1 MKKVIKSSIWNI
13 SIFTFT
19 LLGLILY
26 IANCNSIYFK
36 KFGVNSKI
44 IVFIV
49 LALVMEITLLAI
61 EFIKENKFKSI
72 LSDAMSIIIPIF
84 VIVAI
89 AYLLD
94 ARIYYAATILTYEKT
109 NQNVQDLIPALVS
122 LGSLLTSFIL
132 SLILSFIMRKN
143 TSN

>member
-1 MKKVIKSSIWNI
+1 MKKATKSLIWNI
-13 SIFTFT
+13 IILAFT
-19 LLGLILY
+19 LFGLILY

-36 KFGVNSKI
+36 KFGVNTSI

-49 LALVMEITLLAI
+49 LALIVEIALLIIA
-61 EFIKENKFKSI
+61 FIKENKFKNI

-84 VIVAI
+84 VILAV

-132 SLILSFIMRKN
+132 SIVFSFITKKDN
-143 TSN
+143 

>member
-1 MKKVIKSSIWNI
+1 MKKATKSLIWNI
-13 SIFTFT
+13 IILAFT
-19 LLGLILY
+19 LFGLILY

-36 KFGVNSKI
+36 KFGVNTSI
-44 IVFIV
+44 ILFIV
-49 LALVMEITLLAI
+49 LALVVEIALLIIA
-61 EFIKENKFKSI
+61 FIKENKFKNI

-84 VIVAI
+84 VILAV

-122 LGSLLTSFIL
+122 LGLLLTSFIL
-132 SLILSFIMRKN
+132 SIVFSFITKKDN
-143 TSN
+143 

>member
-26 IANCNSIYFK
+26 IVNCDSIYFK

-49 LALVMEITLLAI
+49 LALVVEIALLTI
-61 EFIKENKFKSI
+61 NFIKENKLKNI
-72 LSDAMSIIIPIF
+72 LSDVISIIIPIF
-84 VIVAI
+84 IIIAI

-94 ARIYYAATILTYEKT
+94 ARIYYVATILTYEKT
-109 NQNVQDLIPALVS
+109 NQNVSDLLPVLIS
-122 LGSLLTSFIL
+122 IGSLLISFIL

>member
-1 MKKVIKSSIWNI
+1 MKIVIKSLIWNAI
-13 SIFTFT
+13 IFIFT

-61 EFIKENKFKSI
+61 EFIKENKFKNI
-72 LSDAMSIIIPIF
+72 LSDVMSIIIPIF
-84 VIVAI
+84 IIMAI

-94 ARIYYAATILTYEKT
+94 ARIYYVATILTYEKT
-109 NQNVQDLIPALVS
+109 NQNVSDLLPVLIS
-122 LGSLLTSFIL
+122 IGSLLISFIL

>member
-1 MKKVIKSSIWNI
+1 MKKVIKSLIWNAI
-13 SIFTFT
+13 IFIFT

-49 LALVMEITLLAI
+49 LALVMEITILAI

-72 LSDAMSIIIPIF
+72 LSDVMSIIIPIF

-132 SLILSFIMRKN
+132 SIVFSFITKKDN
-143 TSN
+143 

>member
-1 MKKVIKSSIWNI
+1 MKKVIKSLIWNAI
-13 SIFTFT
+13 IFIFT

-49 LALVMEITLLAI
+49 STLVMEIALLAI

-109 NQNVQDLIPALVS
+109 NQNVQDLLPALVS
-122 LGSLLTSFIL
+122 LGSLLISFLLSIVFSFITKRN
-132 SLILSFIMRKN
+132 S
-143 TSN
+143 

>member
-1 MKKVIKSSIWNI
+1 MKKVIKSLIWNAI
-13 SIFTFT
+13 IFIFT

-49 LALVMEITLLAI
+49 LALVMEIVLLAI
-61 EFIKENKFKSI
+61 DFIKENKFKGI

-109 NQNVQDLIPALVS
+109 NQNVQDLLPALVS
-122 LGSLLTSFIL
+122 LGSLLISFIL
-132 SLILSFIMRKN
+132 SIVFSFIAKKDN
-143 TSN
+143 

>member
-1 MKKVIKSSIWNI
+1 MKKVIKSLIWNAI
-13 SIFTFT
+13 IFIFT

-49 LALVMEITLLAI
+49 LALVMEIVLLAI
-61 EFIKENKFKSI
+61 DFIKENKFKGI

-109 NQNVQDLIPALVS
+109 NQNVQDLLPALVS
-122 LGSLLTSFIL
+122 LGSLLISFIL
-132 SLILSFIMRKN
+132 GIVFSFIAKRD
-143 TSN
+143 S

>member
-26 IANCNSIYFK
+26 IVNCDSIYFK

-49 LALVMEITLLAI
+49 LALVVEIALLTI
-61 EFIKENKFKSI
+61 NFIKENKLKNI
-72 LSDAMSIIIPIF
+72 LSDVMSIIIPIF
-84 VIVAI
+84 IIIAI

-94 ARIYYAATILTYEKT
+94 ARIYYVATILTYEKT
-109 NQNVQDLIPALVS
+109 NQNVSDLLPVLIS
-122 LGSLLTSFIL
+122 IGSLLISFIL

>member
-1 MKKVIKSSIWNI
+1 MKKATKSLIWNI
-13 SIFTFT
+13 IILAFT
-19 LLGLILY
+19 LFGLILY
-26 IANCNSIYFK
+26 VINCNSIYFK
-36 KFGVNSKI
+36 KFGVNTSI
-44 IVFIV
+44 ILFIV
-49 LALVMEITLLAI
+49 LALVVEIALLIIA
-61 EFIKENKFKSI
+61 FIKENKFKNI

-84 VIVAI
+84 VILAV

-132 SLILSFIMRKN
+132 SIVFSFITKKDN
-143 TSN
+143 

>member
-1 MKKVIKSSIWNI
+1 MKKVIKSLIWNAI
-13 SIFTFT
+13 IFIFT

-84 VIVAI
+84 IIVAI

-109 NQNVQDLIPALVS
+109 NQNVQDLLPALVS
-122 LGSLLTSFIL
+122 LGSLLISFIL
-132 SLILSFIMRKN
+132 SIVFSFIAKRDN
-143 TSN
+143 

>member
-1 MKKVIKSSIWNI
+1 MKKATKSLILNI
-13 SIFTFT
+13 IILTFT
-19 LLGLILY
+19 LFGLILY

-36 KFGVNSKI
+36 KFGVNTSI
-44 IVFIV
+44 ILFIV
-49 LALVMEITLLAI
+49 LALVVEITLLIIA
-61 EFIKENKFKSI
+61 FIKENKFKNI

-84 VIVAI
+84 VILAV

-122 LGSLLTSFIL
+122 IGSLLTSFIL
-132 SLILSFIMRKN
+132 SIVFSFITKKDN
-143 TSN
+143 

>member
-1 MKKVIKSSIWNI
+1 MKKATKSLILNI
-13 SIFTFT
+13 IILAFT
-19 LLGLILY
+19 LFGLILY

-36 KFGVNSKI
+36 KFGVNTSI
-44 IVFIV
+44 ILFIV
-49 LALVMEITLLAI
+49 LALVVEIALLIIA
-61 EFIKENKFKSI
+61 FIKENKFKNI

-84 VIVAI
+84 VILAV

-132 SLILSFIMRKN
+132 SIVFSFITKKDN
-143 TSN
+143 

>member
-1 MKKVIKSSIWNI
+1 MKKVIKSLIWNAL
-13 SIFTFT
+13 IFIFT

-49 LALVMEITLLAI
+49 LALVMEIVLLAI
-61 EFIKENKFKSI
+61 DFIKENKFKGI

-109 NQNVQDLIPALVS
+109 NQNVQDLLPALVS
-122 LGSLLTSFIL
+122 LGSLLISFIL
-132 SLILSFIMRKN
+132 SIVFSFIAKKDN
-143 TSN
+143 

>member
-1 MKKVIKSSIWNI
+1 MKKATKSLIWNI
-13 SIFTFT
+13 IILTFT
-19 LLGLILY
+19 LFGLILY

-36 KFGVNSKI
+36 KFGVNTSI
-44 IVFIV
+44 ILFIV
-49 LALVMEITLLAI
+49 LALVVEITLLIIA
-61 EFIKENKFKSI
+61 FIKENKFKNI

-84 VIVAI
+84 VILAV

-122 LGSLLTSFIL
+122 IGSLLTSFIL
-132 SLILSFIMRKN
+132 SIVFSFITKKDN
-143 TSN
+143 

>member
-1 MKKVIKSSIWNI
+1 MKKTTKSLIWNI
-13 SIFTFT
+13 IILAFT
-19 LLGLILY
+19 LFGLILY

-36 KFGVNSKI
+36 KFGVNTSI

-49 LALVMEITLLAI
+49 LALIVEIALLIIA
-61 EFIKENKFKSI
+61 FIKENKFKNI

-84 VIVAI
+84 VILAV

-132 SLILSFIMRKN
+132 SIVFSFITKQDN
-143 TSN
+143 

>member
-26 IANCNSIYFK
+26 IVNCDSIYFK

-44 IVFIV
+44 IVFMV
-49 LALVMEITLLAI
+49 LALVVEIALLTI
-61 EFIKENKFKSI
+61 NFIKENKLKNI
-72 LSDAMSIIIPIF
+72 LSDVMSIIIPIF
-84 VIVAI
+84 IIIAI

-109 NQNVQDLIPALVS
+109 NQNVSDLLPVLIS
-122 LGSLLTSFIL
+122 IGSLLISFIL

>member
-1 MKKVIKSSIWNI
+1 MKKVIKSLIWNAI
-13 SIFTFT
+13 IFIFT

-44 IVFIV
+44 IIFIV

-109 NQNVQDLIPALVS
+109 NQNVQDLLPALVS
-122 LGSLLTSFIL
+122 LGSLLISFIL
-132 SLILSFIMRKN
+132 SIVFSFIAKRDN
-143 TSN
+143 

>member
-1 MKKVIKSSIWNI
+1 MKKVIKSLIWNAI
-13 SIFTFT
+13 IFIFT

-49 LALVMEITLLAI
+49 LALVMEIVLLAI
-61 EFIKENKFKSI
+61 DFIKENKFKGI

-109 NQNVQDLIPALVS
+109 NQNVQDLLPALVS
-122 LGSLLTSFIL
+122 LGSLLISFIL
-132 SLILSFIMRKN
+132 SIVFSFITKRN
-143 TSN
+143 T

>member
-1 MKKVIKSSIWNI
+1 MKKATKSLIWNI
-13 SIFTFT
+13 IILAFT
-19 LLGLILY
+19 LFGLILY

-36 KFGVNSKI
+36 KFGVNTNI

-49 LALVMEITLLAI
+49 LALIVEIALLIIA
-61 EFIKENKFKSI
+61 FIKENKFKNI

-84 VIVAI
+84 VILAV

-132 SLILSFIMRKN
+132 SIVFSFITKKDN
-143 TSN
+143 

>member
-1 MKKVIKSSIWNI
+1 MKKATKSLIWNI
-13 SIFTFT
+13 IILAFT
-19 LLGLILY
+19 LFGLILY

-36 KFGVNSKI
+36 KFGVNTSI
-44 IVFIV
+44 ILFIV
-49 LALVMEITLLAI
+49 LALVVEIALLIIA
-61 EFIKENKFKSI
+61 FIKENKFKNI

-84 VIVAI
+84 VILAV

-122 LGSLLTSFIL
+122 LESLLTSFIL
-132 SLILSFIMRKN
+132 SIVFSFITKRN
-143 TSN
+143 S

>member
-1 MKKVIKSSIWNI
+1 MKKVIKSLIWNAI
-13 SIFTFT
+13 IFIFT

-49 LALVMEITLLAI
+49 LALVMEIVLLAI
-61 EFIKENKFKSI
+61 DFIKENKFKGI

-84 VIVAI
+84 VIAAI

-109 NQNVQDLIPALVS
+109 NQNVQDLLPALVS
-122 LGSLLTSFIL
+122 LGSLLISFIL
-132 SLILSFIMRKN
+132 SIVFSFIAKKDN
-143 TSN
+143 

>member
-1 MKKVIKSSIWNI
+1 MKKVIKSLIWNAI
-13 SIFTFT
+13 IFIFT

-49 LALVMEITLLAI
+49 LALIMEIVLLAI
-61 EFIKENKFKSI
+61 DFIKENKFKGI

-109 NQNVQDLIPALVS
+109 NQNVQDLLPALVS
-122 LGSLLTSFIL
+122 LGSLLISFIL
-132 SLILSFIMRKN
+132 SIVFSFIAKKDN
-143 TSN
+143 

>member
-1 MKKVIKSSIWNI
+1 MKKATKSLIWNI
-13 SIFTFT
+13 IILAFT
-19 LLGLILY
+19 LFGLILY

-36 KFGVNSKI
+36 KFGVNTSI
-44 IVFIV
+44 ILFIV
-49 LALVMEITLLAI
+49 LALVVEIALLIIA
-61 EFIKENKFKSI
+61 FIKENKFKNI

-84 VIVAI
+84 VILAV

-132 SLILSFIMRKN
+132 SIVFSFITKKDN
-143 TSN
+143 

>member
-44 IVFIV
+44 IVFII

>member
-1 MKKVIKSSIWNI
+1 MKKATKSLIWNI
-13 SIFTFT
+13 IILAFT
-19 LLGLILY
+19 LFGLILY

-36 KFGVNSKI
+36 KFGVNTSI
-44 IVFIV
+44 ILFII
-49 LALVMEITLLAI
+49 LALVVEIALLIIA
-61 EFIKENKFKSI
+61 FIKENKFKNI

-84 VIVAI
+84 VILAV

-132 SLILSFIMRKN
+132 SIVFSFITKKDN
-143 TSN
+143 

>member
-1 MKKVIKSSIWNI
+1 MKKVIKSLIWNAI
-13 SIFTFT
+13 IFIFT

-49 LALVMEITLLAI
+49 LALVMEITILAI

-72 LSDAMSIIIPIF
+72 LSDTMSIIIPIF

-132 SLILSFIMRKN
+132 SIVFSFITKKDN
-143 TSN
+143 

>member
-1 MKKVIKSSIWNI
+1 MKKATKSLICNI
-13 SIFTFT
+13 IILTFT
-19 LLGLILY
+19 LFGLILY

-36 KFGVNSKI
+36 KFGVNTSI
-44 IVFIV
+44 ILFIV
-49 LALVMEITLLAI
+49 LALVVEITLLIIA
-61 EFIKENKFKSI
+61 FIKENKFKNI

-84 VIVAI
+84 VILAV

-122 LGSLLTSFIL
+122 IGSLLTSFIL
-132 SLILSFIMRKN
+132 SIVFSFITKKDN
-143 TSN
+143 

>member
-1 MKKVIKSSIWNI
+1 MKKVIKSLIWNAI
-13 SIFTFT
+13 IFIFT

-49 LALVMEITLLAI
+49 LALVMEIVLLAI
-61 EFIKENKFKSI
+61 DFIKENKFKGI

-109 NQNVQDLIPALVS
+109 NQNVQDLLPALVS
-122 LGSLLTSFIL
+122 LGSLLISFIL
-132 SLILSFIMRKN
+132 SIVFSFIAKRDN
-143 TSN
+143 

>member
-1 MKKVIKSSIWNI
+1 MKKATKSLMWNI
-13 SIFTFT
+13 IILAFT
-19 LLGLILY
+19 LFGLISY

-36 KFGVNSKI
+36 KFGVNTSI
-44 IVFIV
+44 ILFIV
-49 LALVMEITLLAI
+49 LALVVEIALLI
-61 EFIKENKFKSI
+61 IVFIKENKLKNI

-84 VIVAI
+84 IILAI

-122 LGSLLTSFIL
+122 LGLLLTSFIL
-132 SLILSFIMRKN
+132 SIVFSFITKKDN
-143 TSN
+143 

>member
-1 MKKVIKSSIWNI
+1 MKKVIKSLIWNAI
-13 SIFTFT
+13 IFIFT

-109 NQNVQDLIPALVS
+109 NQNVQDLLPALVS
-122 LGSLLTSFIL
+122 LGSLLISFIL
-132 SLILSFIMRKN
+132 SIVFSFIAKRDN
-143 TSN
+143 

>member
-36 KFGVNSKI
+36 KVGVNSKI